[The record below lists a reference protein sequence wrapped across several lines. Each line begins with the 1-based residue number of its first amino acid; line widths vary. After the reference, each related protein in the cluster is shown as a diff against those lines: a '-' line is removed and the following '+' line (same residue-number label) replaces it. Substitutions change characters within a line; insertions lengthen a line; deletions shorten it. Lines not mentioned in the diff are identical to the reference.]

1 MREKE
6 QGVIEQYDLTF
17 MGSRK
22 GRGVMI
28 YEAEDTLYVLK
39 TVKGSPAR
47 VMAQAKLLEKLKSGE
62 DFFVERY
69 IPNKEGAYITKNEDG
84 EQFLLK
90 EYLDGR
96 EWNLEDESE
105 ILRGSRI
112 LGTLHKRLCI
122 PGEAAFPAPAAWSK
136 EVDKHNRELKRTR
149 NFIRERQKKTRF
161 ELLFLELFHTFY
173 TEAEEV
179 REKLKTFD
187 EESLIQ
193 RAAETG
199 SLCHGEFTY
208 HNLIHCRGGVAILNF
223 DKMYY
228 GVQMDDFYQ
237 YFRKIMEKNNW
248 KESLAKKVL
257 EAYGDSRGI
266 SRQEAEYLYLRFAY
280 PDKFWKIA
288 NHYFNGSKNRL
299 IEKGQDKL
307 ESVRLQ
313 NEKRR
318 EFLAFL
324 EVWYKM
330 C

>member
-1 MREKE
+1 MRERE

-17 MGSRK
+17 IGSRK
-22 GRGVMI
+22 GRGVTI
-28 YEAEDTLYVLK
+28 YETEDTLYVLK

-47 VMAQAKLLEKLKSGE
+47 VMAQAQLLEKLKSGE

-69 IPNKEGAYITKNEDG
+69 IPNKEGVYITKNEDG

-96 EWNLEDESE
+96 EWNLEEESE
-105 ILRGSRI
+105 ILKGSRI

-122 PGEAAFPAPAAWSK
+122 PGETAFPAPAAWSR

-161 ELLFLELFHTFY
+161 ELLFLELFDTFY
-173 TEAEEV
+173 AEAEDV
-179 REKLKTFD
+179 REKLRDFD
-187 EESLIQ
+187 EESLILEAD
-193 RAAETG
+193 RTG

-208 HNLIHCRGGVAILNF
+208 HNLVHCRGGVAILNF

-248 KESLAKKVL
+248 KEDLAKKVL
-257 EAYGDSRGI
+257 EAYGNSREI
-266 SRQEAEYLYLRFAY
+266 SRPEAEYLYLRFAY

-307 ESVRLQ
+307 ESVRRQ

>member
-1 MREKE
+1 MRERE
-6 QGVIEQYDLTF
+6 QDVIEQYDLTF
-17 MGSRK
+17 TGSRK

-28 YEAEDTLYVLK
+28 YETEDTLYVLK

-47 VMAQAKLLEKLKSGE
+47 VMAQARLLEKLKGTE
-62 DFFVERY
+62 VFFVERY

-96 EWNLEDESE
+96 EWNLEEESE
-105 ILRGSRI
+105 ILRGGRI
-112 LGTLHKRLCI
+112 LGSLHKELCI
-122 PGEAAFPAPAAWSK
+122 PGETAFPAPTAWSR

-149 NFIRERQKKTRF
+149 NFIRKRQKKTRF
-161 ELLFLELFHTFY
+161 ELLFLELFNTFY
-173 TEAEEV
+173 EEAETV

-187 EESLIQ
+187 EETLIQ
-193 RAAETG
+193 KAVETG

-248 KESLAKKVL
+248 KEALAKKVL
-257 EAYGDSRGI
+257 ETYRDSRGI
-266 SRQEAEYLYLRFAY
+266 SRPEAEYLYLRFAY

-288 NHYFNGSKNRL
+288 NHYLNGAKNRL

-307 ESVRLQ
+307 ESVRRQ
-313 NEKRR
+313 NEKRK

-324 EVWYKM
+324 EVWCKM

>member
-1 MREKE
+1 MRERE
-6 QGVIEQYDLTF
+6 QDVIEQYELTF

-28 YEAEDTLYVLK
+28 YETEDTLYVLK

-47 VMAQAKLLEKLKSGE
+47 VMAQARLLEILKGAE
-62 DFFVERY
+62 EFFVEKY
-69 IPNKEGAYITKNEDG
+69 IPNKEGAYLTKNEDG

-96 EWNLEDESE
+96 EWNLEEESE

-112 LGTLHKRLCI
+112 LGTLHKWLCI
-122 PGEAAFPAPAAWSK
+122 PGETAFPAPTAWSR

-149 NFIRERQKKTRF
+149 NFIRERQKKNQF
-161 ELLFLELFHTFY
+161 ELLFLELFNAFY
-173 TEAEEV
+173 EEAEAV
-179 REKLKTFD
+179 REKLKAFD
-187 EESLIQ
+187 EESLI
-193 RAAETG
+193 RKAAETG

-208 HNLIHCRGGVAILNF
+208 HNLIHCRDGIAILNF

-248 KESLAKKVL
+248 KETLAKKVL
-257 EAYGDSRGI
+257 EAYRDSRGI
-266 SRQEAEYLYLRFAY
+266 SRLEAEYLYLRFAY

-288 NHYFNGSKNRL
+288 NHYVNGSKNRL

-307 ESVRLQ
+307 ESLRRQ
-313 NEKRR
+313 NKKRK

-324 EVWYKM
+324 EVWCKM